1 MRESNKG
8 LFTIITS
15 ALLALIGL
23 FLFLGGAELL
33 FLGGS
38 WFYILAGAVLLAI
51 AISGFKN
58 PKLAARLY
66 AALLLVAT
74 VWSLFEVGFNIWGL
88 EVRLMTLIGLGV
100 WLLLPWVW
108 RTSQNWLTDKR
119 EVLGSVVV
127 SCLVVL
133 ASCFSSYSINGTVP
147 ADRMSAQGQKDDA
160 AGGVAD
166 SDWAAY
172 GRTVGGDRYSPVGQ
186 ITPANI
192 SHLKRAWMTR
202 TGDVQQDGE
211 GTVAGPDQGHEF
223 NLELTPIKVGD
234 TLYMCTPHSW
244 VMAVDATTG
253 KVKWKFDPKPDT
265 ADLAKNVYLACR
277 GVSYYHI
284 PDEIQTSCR
293 NRIYSPVADVR
304 MVAVNAETGKPCDDF
319 GDHGFISLRQ
329 YLGHVP
335 HGFHFVTSPPMVAK
349 NRVITGGWV
358 FDNQANFEP
367 SGAIRA
373 FNATTGEIEWAW
385 DAGHTPETWKPG
397 TDDVLTR
404 DTPNAWG
411 VYTADLNLGLVY
423 IPTGNSPPD
432 NWGGTRRPFD
442 DATSSATIALDI
454 ETGERRW
461 TYQTVHH
468 DLWDMDIP
476 SGPSM
481 VDLPGPNGES
491 VPALVQSTKRG
502 EFFVLDR
509 RTGQPVP
516 GYPVEEKPVPT
527 AGIAPDDRVS
537 PTQPYPVGMPSLTP
551 PDLKE
556 TDMWGATLL
565 DQMIC
570 RIQYRQSAYEGQ
582 FTPPHVGQTTIVYPA
597 FYGVVDWQGIT
608 IDPQRKLLLANAS
621 YLPFRIRL
629 EKRETLEAPGTL
641 PKWDGK
647 GEEPAAKGDALS
659 VSPDYGTPYIAYTN
673 PWLNPLQIPCKGPV
687 WGTLT
692 AIDLVTKKIV
702 WQHPVGTTRD
712 TGPFRTHNNL
722 PLPTGMYNIGGNIV
736 TKGGVVFM
744 GATADDY
751 LRAFDLS
758 SGKVIWSDRL
768 PAGGQA
774 TPMSYEAGGKQ
785 YVVIAAGGHGG
796 LGTRSGDYII
806 AYTLDGAQG
815 AGAQAT
821 GAQGDAAH

>member
-1 MRESNKG
+1 MRDNSG
-8 LFTIITS
+8 RLWSLITS
-15 ALLALIGL
+15 VLLGLTGL
-23 FLFLGGAELL
+23 FLFFGGAQLL

-38 WFYILAGAVLLAI
+38 WFYILAGCVMIGAA
-51 AISGFKN
+51 AAGFKN
-58 PKLAARLY
+58 PKLAVRLY
-66 AALLLVAT
+66 AGLLLVAT
-74 VWSLFEVGFNIWGL
+74 IWSLFEVGFNIWGL
-88 EVRLMTLIGLGV
+88 EVRLLTLVGLGA
-100 WLLLPWVW
+100 WLLIPGVW
-108 RTSQNWLTDKR
+108 RSGTNWLADKR
-119 EVLGSVVV
+119 EVLGALAV
-127 SCLVVL
+127 SCLALIV
-133 ASCFSSYSINGTVP
+133 SCFTSYSIDGTVP
-147 ADRMSAQGQKDDA
+147 DDRMVAQGQPDPA
-160 AGGVAD
+160 ADGVPD
-166 SDWAAY
+166 GDWSAY
-172 GRTVGGDRYSPVGQ
+172 GRTMGGDRYSPLSQ
-186 ITPANI
+186 INRSNI
-192 SHLKRAWMTR
+192 GSLKRAWVTR
-202 TGDVQQDGE
+202 TGDVQQEGE

-223 NLELTPIKVGD
+223 NLEVTPIKVGN

-244 VMAVDATTG
+244 VMAMDAATG
-253 KVKWKFDPKPDT
+253 KVKWKFDPHPAA

-277 GVSYYHI
+277 GVTYYHV
-284 PDEIQTSCR
+284 PDEIQTDCR
-293 NRIYSPVADVR
+293 DRIYSPVADVR
-304 MVAVNAETGKPCDDF
+304 MVALNAETGKTCEDF
-319 GDHGFISLRQ
+319 GDHGFISLRE

-335 HGFHFVTSPPMVAK
+335 HGFHFITSPPLVAK
-349 NRVITGGWV
+349 NRLITGGWV

-367 SGAIRA
+367 SGAIRG
-373 FNATTGEIEWAW
+373 FNATTGALEWAW
-385 DAGHTPETWKPG
+385 DAGHNPETWKPG
-397 TDDVLTR
+397 PDDVLTR

-411 VYTADLNLGLVY
+411 VYTADPALGLVY

-442 DATSSATIALDI
+442 DATSSSTIALDI

-481 VDLPGPNGES
+481 VELPGPNGETI
-491 VPALVQSTKRG
+491 PALVQSTKRG

-516 GYPVEEKPVPT
+516 GYPVEERPVPT
-527 AGIAPDDRVS
+527 AGHAPDDHVS
-537 PTQPYPVGMPSLTP
+537 PTQPYPAAMPSLTP

-556 TDMWGATLL
+556 SDMWGATLL

-570 RIQYRQSAYEGQ
+570 RIEYRQSAYEGQ

-608 IDPQRKLLLANAS
+608 IDPQRKIMLANAS
-621 YLPFRIRL
+621 YLPFRIKLDHRQKL
-629 EKRETLEAPGTL
+629 EGDGIL
-641 PKWDGK
+641 PKWNGQGD
-647 GEEPAAKGDALS
+647 EPAAKGDALS
-659 VSPDYGTPYIAYTN
+659 VSPDYGTPYIALTN

-687 WGTLT
+687 WGTLS
-692 AIDLVTKKIV
+692 AIDLVTKKII

-751 LRAFDLS
+751 LRAFDLAT
-758 SGKVIWSDRL
+758 GKVLWSDRL

-774 TPMSYEAGGKQ
+774 TPMSYEIGGKQ
-785 YVVIAAGGHGG
+785 YVLIAAGGHGG

-806 AYTLDGAQG
+806 AYTLDGQQG
-815 AGAQAT
+815 T
-821 GAQGDAAH
+821 AAR

>member
-1 MRESNKG
+1 MRESQTR
-8 LFTIITS
+8 LFSLITS
-15 ALLALIGL
+15 ILLAIVGL
-23 FLFLGGAELL
+23 FLFFGGAELL

-38 WFYILAGAVLLAI
+38 WFYIIAGGVMLGAAL
-51 AISGFKN
+51 SGFRK
-58 PKLAARLY
+58 PALAMRLY

-74 VWSLFEVGFNIWGL
+74 IWSLCEVGLNIWGL
-88 EVRLMTLIGLGV
+88 EVRLFTLIGLGA
-100 WLLLPWVW
+100 WLLLPGVW
-108 RTSQNWLTDKR
+108 RSGNSWLTDKR
-119 EVLGSVVV
+119 EVLGSLVV
-127 SCLVVL
+127 SCLVVV
-133 ASCFSSYSINGTVP
+133 ASCFSSYSIDGTVP
-147 ADRMSAQGQKDDA
+147 ADRMTASGQSDETSA
-160 AGGVAD
+160 GVPD
-166 SDWAAY
+166 GDWTAY
-172 GRTVGGDRYSPVGQ
+172 GRTVGGDRYTPLGQ
-186 ITPANI
+186 ITASNI
-192 SHLKRAWMTR
+192 SHLKRAWVTR
-202 TGDVQQDGE
+202 TGDVQQAGE

-244 VMAVDATTG
+244 VMALDAATG
-253 KVKWKFDPKPDT
+253 KVKWKFDPHPAT
-265 ADLAKNVYLACR
+265 ADLDKNVYLACR

-304 MVAVNAETGKPCDDF
+304 MVAVNAETGKPCEDF

-349 NRVITGGWV
+349 NRVITGGWI

-373 FNATTGEIEWAW
+373 FDATTGEIAWAW
-385 DAGHTPETWKPG
+385 DAGHQPETWKPG
-397 TDDVLTR
+397 PNDELTR

-432 NWGGTRRPFD
+432 NWGGSRRPFD

-454 ETGERRW
+454 VTGERRW

-481 VDLPGPNGES
+481 VELPGPNGEQ

-509 RTGQPVP
+509 RTGTPVP

-527 AGIAPDDRVS
+527 AGHAPDDRVS

-551 PDLKE
+551 ANLKE
-556 TDMWGATLL
+556 SDMWGATLL

-582 FTPPHVGQTTIVYPA
+582 FTPPHVGKTTIVYPA

-608 IDPQRKLLLANAS
+608 IDPQRKIMLANAS
-621 YLPFRIRL
+621 YLPFRIKL
-629 EKRETLEAPGTL
+629 EKRTGMEQAGTL
-641 PKWDGK
+641 PKWTGS
-647 GEEPAAKGDALS
+647 GEEPAPKGDALS
-659 VSPDYGTPYIAYTN
+659 VSPDYGTPYIALTN

-751 LRAFDLS
+751 LRAFDLA
-758 SGKVIWSDRL
+758 SGKVIWRDRL

-785 YVVIAAGGHGG
+785 YVLIAAGGHGG

-806 AYTLDGAQG
+806 AYTLDGEKASPAQ
-815 AGAQAT
+815 
-821 GAQGDAAH
+821 

>member
-1 MRESNKG
+1 MQESG
-8 LFTIITS
+8 PRLLSIVTS
-15 ALLALIGL
+15 VLLALVGL
-23 FLFLGGAELL
+23 FLFIGGAQLM

-38 WFYILAGAVLLAI
+38 WFYILAGGVMLGAAAIGFRNPGRAVRI
-51 AISGFKN
+51 
-58 PKLAARLY
+58 Y
-66 AALLLVAT
+66 AAFLVLAT
-74 VWSLFEVGFNIWGL
+74 IWSLFEVGFDIWGL
-88 EVRLMTLIGLGV
+88 EVRLLTLVGIGV
-100 WLLLPWVW
+100 WMLLPWVW
-108 RTSQNWLTDKR
+108 RTNGAWFADKR
-119 EVLGSVVV
+119 DILGAVGMS
-127 SCLVVL
+127 SL
-133 ASCFSSYSINGTVP
+133 ALLISCFTSYSIDGKVP
-147 ADRMSAQGQKDDA
+147 EERMSAQGQ
-160 AGGVAD
+160 
-166 SDWAAY
+166 SDTASVDMPDGDWQAY
-172 GRTVGGDRYSPVGQ
+172 GRTAAGDRYSPLGQ
-186 ITPANI
+186 ITPANV
-192 SHLKRAWMTR
+192 SHLTRAWLTH
-202 TGDVQQDGE
+202 TGDVQQVGE

-234 TLYMCTPHSW
+234 TLYICTPHSW
-244 VMAVDATTG
+244 VMALDAATG
-253 KVKWKFDPKPDT
+253 KVKWKFDPKPAT
-265 ADLAKNVYLACR
+265 ADLDKNVYLACR

-284 PDEIQTSCR
+284 PDDIQTTCR

-304 MVAVNAETGKPCDDF
+304 MVALDAETGKPCDDF

-329 YLGHVP
+329 YLGSVP

-349 NRVITGGWV
+349 NRVITGGWI

-373 FNATTGEIEWAW
+373 FDATTGEIAWVW
-385 DAGHTPETWKPG
+385 DAGHQPETWKPG
-397 TDDVLTR
+397 PTDELTR

-481 VDLPGPNGES
+481 VDLPGAHGET

-509 RTGQPVP
+509 RTGTPVP
-516 GYPVEEKPVPT
+516 GYPVEERAVPT
-527 AGIAPDDRVS
+527 AGVAPDDHVS
-537 PTQPYPVGMPSLTP
+537 PTQPYPAAMPSLTP

-556 TDMWGATLL
+556 RDMWGATLL

-570 RIQYRQSAYEGQ
+570 RIEYRQSAYEGQ
-582 FTPPHVGQTTIVYPA
+582 FTPPHVGKTTVVYPA
-597 FYGVVDWQGIT
+597 FYGIVDWQGIT

-621 YLPFRIRL
+621 YLPFRIKLDHRN
-629 EKRETLEAPGTL
+629 KLEASGTL
-641 PKWDGK
+641 PKWNGQ

-659 VSPDYGTPYIAYTN
+659 ISPDYGTPYIAYTN

-687 WGTLT
+687 WGTIT

-712 TGPFRTHNNL
+712 TGPFRTHNNI
-722 PLPTGMYNIGGNIV
+722 PLPTGMYNVGGNIV
-736 TKGGVVFM
+736 TKGGLVFM

-751 LRAFDLS
+751 LRAFDLRT
-758 SGKVIWSDRL
+758 GDVIWRDRL

-774 TPMSYEAGGKQ
+774 TPMSYEINGKQ
-785 YVVIAAGGHGG
+785 YVLIAAGGHGG
-796 LGTRSGDYII
+796 LGTRSGDAIV
-806 AYTLDGAQG
+806 AYALDGQ
-815 AGAQAT
+815 QDSPT
-821 GAQGDAAH
+821 H

>member
-1 MRESNKG
+1 MQESNKG
-8 LFTIITS
+8 LISIITS
-15 ALLALIGL
+15 ALLTLIGL

-38 WFYILAGAVLLAI
+38 WFYILAGGVLLAI
-51 AISGFKN
+51 VFSSFKN

-74 VWSLFEVGFNIWGL
+74 IWSLFEVGFNIWGL
-88 EVRLMTLIGLGV
+88 EVRLLTLIGLGV

-108 RTSQNWLTDKR
+108 RTGASWLTDKR
-119 EVLGSVVV
+119 EVLGAVAVSTFVVF
-127 SCLVVL
+127 
-133 ASCFSSYSINGTVP
+133 ASCFSSYSINGSVP
-147 ADRMSAQGQKDDA
+147 ADRMNAQGQSDLASD
-160 AGGVAD
+160 GVPD
-166 SDWAAY
+166 GDWSAY
-172 GRTVGGDRYSPVGQ
+172 GRTVGGDRYSPLAQ
-186 ITPANI
+186 ITTANV
-192 SHLKRAWMTR
+192 SHLKRAWTTR
-202 TGDVQQDGE
+202 TGDVQQEGE

-244 VMAVDATTG
+244 VMAVDAATG
-253 KVKWKFDPKPDT
+253 KIKWKFDPKPNT
-265 ADLAKNVYLACR
+265 ADLDKNVYLACR

-335 HGFHFVTSPPMVAK
+335 LGFHFVTSPPMVAK
-349 NRVITGGWV
+349 NRVITGGWI

-397 TDDVLTR
+397 PDDVLTR

-432 NWGGTRRPFD
+432 NWGGSRRPFD

-481 VDLPGPNGES
+481 VDLPGPNGEN

-537 PTQPYPVGMPSLTP
+537 PTQPYPTAMPSLTP

-570 RIQYRQSAYEGQ
+570 RIEYRQSAYEGQ
-582 FTPPHVGQTTIVYPA
+582 FTPPHVGKTTIVYPA

-608 IDPQRKLLLANAS
+608 IDPQRKILLANAS
-621 YLPFRIRL
+621 YLPFRIKL
-629 EKRETLEAPGTL
+629 DKRSTLEETGKL
-641 PKWDGK
+641 PKWTGQ

-758 SGKVIWSDRL
+758 TGEVIWRDRL

-774 TPMSYEAGGKQ
+774 TPMSYEVGGKQ
-785 YVVIAAGGHGG
+785 YVLIAAGGHGG

-815 AGAQAT
+815 SNAQ
-821 GAQGDAAH
+821 

>member
-1 MRESNKG
+1 MHETRYKLWSAV
-8 LFTIITS
+8 TS
-15 ALLALIGL
+15 ALLALVGL
-23 FLFLGGAELL
+23 YLTFGGGELL
-33 FLGGS
+33 LLGGS
-38 WFYILAGAVLLAI
+38 WFYCLAGLLMLGAAI
-51 AISGFKN
+51 GGFRA
-58 PKLAARLY
+58 PRLALRLY
-66 AALLLVAT
+66 AALLLLATIWSVA
-74 VWSLFEVGFNIWGL
+74 EVGFNIWGL
-88 EVRLMTLIGLGV
+88 EVRLFTLVGIGV
-100 WLLLPWVW
+100 WMLLPWVW
-108 RTSQNWLTDKR
+108 RTGTSWFTDKR
-119 EVLGSVVV
+119 EIIGALAV
-127 SCLVVL
+127 SCLAL
-133 ASCFSSYSINGTVP
+133 LISCFTSYSIDGSVP
-147 ADRMSAQGQKDDA
+147 ADRMASQGQADTAADA
-160 AGGVAD
+160 TPKAD
-166 SDWAAY
+166 WSAY
-172 GRTVGGDRYSPVGQ
+172 GRTMAGDRYSPLDQ
-186 ITPANI
+186 ITPTNV

-202 TGDVQQDGE
+202 TGDTQQSGE
-211 GTVAGPDQGHEF
+211 DAVAGPDQGHEF

-244 VMAVDATTG
+244 VIAMDAATG
-253 KVKWKFDPKPDT
+253 KIKWKFDPHPAQ

-277 GVSYYHI
+277 GVSYYRI

-293 NRIYSPVADVR
+293 SRIYSPVADVR
-304 MVAVNAETGKPCDDF
+304 MVALDAETGKPCDDF

-335 HGFHFVTSPPMVAK
+335 HGFHFVTSPPLVAK
-349 NRVITGGWV
+349 NRVITGGWI

-373 FNATTGEIEWAW
+373 FDATTGEIAWVW
-385 DAGHTPETWKPG
+385 DAGHNPETWKPG
-397 TDDVLTR
+397 PDDVLTR

-411 VYTADLNLGLVY
+411 VYTADTNLGLVY

-481 VDLPGPNGES
+481 VDLPDANGQT

-516 GYPVEEKPVPT
+516 GYPVEERAVPT
-527 AGIAPDDRVS
+527 AGVVPDDHVS
-537 PTQPYPVGMPSLTP
+537 PTQPFPAAMPSLTP
-551 PDLKE
+551 ANLKE
-556 TDMWGATLL
+556 SDMWGATLL
-565 DQMIC
+565 DQMVC

-582 FTPPHVGQTTIVYPA
+582 FTPPHLGKTTIVYPA
-597 FYGVVDWQGIT
+597 FYGIVDWQGIT
-608 IDPQRKLLLANAS
+608 IDPQRKIMLANAS
-621 YLPFRIRL
+621 YLPFRIKLDR
-629 EKRETLEAPGTL
+629 RQTLENPGTL
-641 PKWDGK
+641 PKWNGA

-712 TGPFRTHNNL
+712 TGPLRTHNNI
-722 PLPTGMYNIGGNIV
+722 PLPTGIYNIGGNIV

-751 LRAFDLS
+751 LRAFDLAT
-758 SGKVIWSDRL
+758 GNVIWRDRL

-774 TPMSYEAGGKQ
+774 TPMSYEVGGKQ
-785 YVVIAAGGHGG
+785 YVLIAAGGHGG

-806 AYTLDGAQG
+806 AYTLDSS
-815 AGAQAT
+815 
-821 GAQGDAAH
+821 AAP

>member
-1 MRESNKG
+1 MRESQAR
-8 LFTIITS
+8 LFSLITS
-15 ALLALIGL
+15 ILLAIVGL
-23 FLFLGGAELL
+23 FLFFGGAELL

-38 WFYILAGAVLLAI
+38 WFYIIAGGVMLGA
-51 AISGFKN
+51 AISGFRK
-58 PKLAARLY
+58 PTLAMRLY

-74 VWSLFEVGFNIWGL
+74 IWSLCEVGLNIWGL
-88 EVRLMTLIGLGV
+88 EVRLFTLIGLGA
-100 WLLLPWVW
+100 WLLLPGVW
-108 RTSQNWLTDKR
+108 RSGNSWLTDKR
-119 EVLGSVVV
+119 EVLGSLVV
-127 SCLVVL
+127 SCLVVV
-133 ASCFSSYSINGTVP
+133 ASCFGSYSIDGTVP
-147 ADRMSAQGQKDDA
+147 ADRMTASGQSDETSA
-160 AGGVAD
+160 GVPD
-166 SDWAAY
+166 GDWTAY
-172 GRTVGGDRYSPVGQ
+172 GRTVGGDRYTPLGQ
-186 ITPANI
+186 ITASNI
-192 SHLKRAWMTR
+192 SHLKRAWVTR
-202 TGDVQQDGE
+202 TGDVQQQGE

-244 VMAVDATTG
+244 VMALDAATG
-253 KVKWKFDPKPDT
+253 KVKWKFDPHPAT
-265 ADLAKNVYLACR
+265 ADLDKNVYLACR

-304 MVAVNAETGKPCDDF
+304 MVAVNAETGKPCEDF

-349 NRVITGGWV
+349 NRVITGGWI

-373 FNATTGEIEWAW
+373 FDATTGEIAWAW
-385 DAGHTPETWKPG
+385 DAGHQPETWKPG
-397 TDDVLTR
+397 PNDELTR

-432 NWGGTRRPFD
+432 NWGGSRRPFD

-454 ETGERRW
+454 VTGERRW

-468 DLWDMDIP
+468 DLWDMDLP

-481 VDLPGPNGES
+481 VELPGPNGEQ

-509 RTGQPVP
+509 RTGTPVP

-527 AGIAPDDRVS
+527 AGHAPDDRVS

-551 PDLKE
+551 ANLKE
-556 TDMWGATLL
+556 SDMWGATLL

-582 FTPPHVGQTTIVYPA
+582 FTPPHVGKTTIVYPA

-608 IDPQRKLLLANAS
+608 IDPQRKIMLANAS
-621 YLPFRIRL
+621 YLPFRIKL
-629 EKRETLEAPGTL
+629 EKRTGMEQAGAL
-641 PKWDGK
+641 PKWTGS
-647 GEEPAAKGDALS
+647 GEEPSPKGDALS
-659 VSPDYGTPYIAYTN
+659 VSPDYGTPYIALTN

-751 LRAFDLS
+751 LRAFDLA
-758 SGKVIWSDRL
+758 SGKIIWRDRL

-785 YVVIAAGGHGG
+785 YVLIAAGGHGG

-806 AYTLDGAQG
+806 AYTLDGEKASPAQ
-815 AGAQAT
+815 
-821 GAQGDAAH
+821 

>member
-1 MRESNKG
+1 MRESQAR
-8 LFTIITS
+8 LFSLITS
-15 ALLALIGL
+15 ILLAIVGL
-23 FLFLGGAELL
+23 FLFFGGAELL

-38 WFYILAGAVLLAI
+38 WFYIIAGGVMLGA
-51 AISGFKN
+51 AISGFRK
-58 PKLAARLY
+58 PTLAMRLY

-74 VWSLFEVGFNIWGL
+74 IWSLCEVGLNIWGL
-88 EVRLMTLIGLGV
+88 EVRLFTLIGLGA
-100 WLLLPWVW
+100 WLLLPGVW
-108 RTSQNWLTDKR
+108 RSGNSWLTDKR
-119 EVLGSVVV
+119 EVLGSLVV
-127 SCLVVL
+127 SCLVVV
-133 ASCFSSYSINGTVP
+133 ASCFGSYSIDGTVP
-147 ADRMSAQGQKDDA
+147 ADRMTASGQSDETSA
-160 AGGVAD
+160 GVPD
-166 SDWAAY
+166 GDWTAY
-172 GRTVGGDRYSPVGQ
+172 GRTVGGDRYTPLGQ
-186 ITPANI
+186 ITASNI
-192 SHLKRAWMTR
+192 SHLKRAWVTR
-202 TGDVQQDGE
+202 TGDVQQQGE

-244 VMAVDATTG
+244 VMALDAATG
-253 KVKWKFDPKPDT
+253 KVKWKFDPHPAT
-265 ADLAKNVYLACR
+265 ADLDKNVYLACR

-304 MVAVNAETGKPCDDF
+304 MVAVNAETGKPCEDF

-349 NRVITGGWV
+349 NRVITGGWI

-373 FNATTGEIEWAW
+373 FDATTGEIAWAW
-385 DAGHTPETWKPG
+385 DAGHQPETWKPG
-397 TDDVLTR
+397 PNDELTR

-432 NWGGTRRPFD
+432 NWGGSRRPFD

-454 ETGERRW
+454 VTGERRW

-468 DLWDMDIP
+468 DLWDMDLP

-481 VDLPGPNGES
+481 VELPGPNGEQ

-509 RTGQPVP
+509 RTGTPVP

-527 AGIAPDDRVS
+527 AGHAPDDRVS
-537 PTQPYPVGMPSLTP
+537 HTQPYPVGMPSLTP
-551 PDLKE
+551 ANLKE
-556 TDMWGATLL
+556 SDMWGATLL

-582 FTPPHVGQTTIVYPA
+582 FTPPHVGKTTIVYPA

-608 IDPQRKLLLANAS
+608 IDPQRKIMLANAS
-621 YLPFRIRL
+621 YLPFRIKL
-629 EKRETLEAPGTL
+629 EKRTGMEQAGAL
-641 PKWDGK
+641 PKWTGS
-647 GEEPAAKGDALS
+647 GEEPSPKGDALS
-659 VSPDYGTPYIAYTN
+659 VSPDYGTPYIALTN

-751 LRAFDLS
+751 LRAFDLA
-758 SGKVIWSDRL
+758 SGKIIWRDRL

-785 YVVIAAGGHGG
+785 YVLIAAGGHGG

-806 AYTLDGAQG
+806 AYTLDGEKASPAQ
-815 AGAQAT
+815 
-821 GAQGDAAH
+821 